1 MKTEILNP
9 VTFNTASRQD
19 NNMRGKRVEL
29 HIHTHYSRMDGL
41 IQICELIDTLK
52 SWGHKACAITD
63 FNEVNGFTSFNS
75 FCKRGG
81 IKPLFGM
88 ECNMIEEVSKQKN
101 YIILLVKNQTGLKN
115 LYKLLSI
122 SSLKNYNNSREDIV
136 KYSEGLLIG
145 SSCENSEILK
155 LIYNSASD
163 DIIVEKLGF
172 YDYIELPPVDNCKP
186 IINADN
192 NIISEY
198 DIRKMNMRLFNLCK
212 KNNKIIVASSNAHYM
227 NPEDKIC
234 RAIILNA
241 FENETPDLYLRTT
254 DEMLF
259 EFSYLGA
266 ENAYAIVVDNTNKI
280 ADMIENIK
288 LTSDDFYPLIIENSE
303 KILSNIVYEKAYKIY
318 GNILPEI
325 VSQRI
330 NKEWG
335 IIIENKLSGLF
346 MTANKIVKK
355 ANDDNII
362 VSSCSSIAS
371 SLVAFLAD
379 ITNINPLPPHYNC
392 PQCKKTIFFE
402 DSIVGICLPDKLCN
416 ACNSLFTKDG
426 YNLKSEFF
434 FANGK
439 PYLGLLFPEKSSHII
454 HTFVEEL
461 FGNGNVYT
469 AGDISKIEHDE
480 AEILVNRYIEEKKMN
495 FDTEGKKIIIEKC
508 FGIKKRRV

>member
-1 MKTEILNP
+1 
-9 VTFNTASRQD
+9 
-19 NNMRGKRVEL
+19 
-29 HIHTHYSRMDGL
+29 
-41 IQICELIDTLK
+41 
-52 SWGHKACAITD
+52 
-63 FNEVNGFTSFNS
+63 
-75 FCKRGG
+75 
-81 IKPLFGM
+81 
-88 ECNMIEEVSKQKN
+88 
-101 YIILLVKNQTGLKN
+101 
-115 LYKLLSI
+115 
-122 SSLKNYNNSREDIV
+122 
-136 KYSEGLLIG
+136 
-145 SSCENSEILK
+145 
-155 LIYNSASD
+155 
-163 DIIVEKLGF
+163 
-172 YDYIELPPVDNCKP
+172 
-186 IINADN
+186 
-192 NIISEY
+192 
-198 DIRKMNMRLFNLCK
+198 
-212 KNNKIIVASSNAHYM
+212 
-227 NPEDKIC
+227 
-234 RAIILNA
+234 
-241 FENETPDLYLRTT
+241 
-254 DEMLF
+254 
-259 EFSYLGA
+259 
-266 ENAYAIVVDNTNKI
+266 
-280 ADMIENIK
+280 MIENIK